1 MKLFA
6 LPLLEPHTA
15 ALERC
20 VYCPKLSRA
29 ACPVSNVEASETV
42 TPWGKMSVAYFAGRG
57 TVPRDEEHLET
68 AWACS
73 GCYACRE
80 RCEHHNEVATVLADV
95 RAEAFARG
103 VAPGV
108 TKRVARETRVR
119 DEEYARG
126 LATLEPAAGPR
137 ARIAVVLGCSY
148 VRHHPDVA
156 RSIWRLVQRML
167 GPEVRL
173 VSSCCG
179 LPSYQCGD
187 REGFVAAATRTAQQ
201 CDGAERV
208 VAIDAGCAA
217 TMTHAYP
224 RFGVAALGVLPL
236 IDVLYRELDRLPA
249 RALEGRRLRYTD
261 PCQLGRGLGRYDE
274 PRAVLAR
281 LLGSAAEG
289 CLRERSE
296 GECSGAGGL
305 LPVTRPETSRAI
317 ADERLREHE
326 RRGGGTL
333 VTACASS
340 LRRFR
345 SRGAPALDL
354 YELVAHALDAE

>member
-1 MKLFA
+1 MKLHA
-6 LPLLEPHTA
+6 LPLLEPHSA
-15 ALERC
+15 ALEKC

-29 ACPVSNVEASETV
+29 ACPVSNVEASETL

-57 TVPRDEEHLET
+57 IVPRDEEHLAT

-73 GCYACRE
+73 GCFACRE
-80 RCEHHNEVATVLADV
+80 RCEHHNEVATVLTDV

-103 VAPGV
+103 VAPE
-108 TKRVARETRVR
+108 TATRVARDARVR

-126 LATLEPAAGPR
+126 LTALEPSPKPR
-137 ARIAVVLGCSY
+137 ARTAVVLGCSY
-148 VRHHPDVA
+148 VRHQPDVA

-179 LPSYQCGD
+179 LPSYQSGD
-187 REGFVAAATRTAQQ
+187 REGFVAAATRMAEN

-208 VAIDAGCAA
+208 VAVDPGCAA

-224 RFGVAALGVLPL
+224 RLGVSIGSVSPF
-236 IDVLYRELDRLPA
+236 IDVLYRELDRIPA
-249 RALEGRRLRYTD
+249 RALAGRRLRYTD
-261 PCQLGRGLGRYDE
+261 PCQLGRGLGRYEE

-281 LLGSAAEG
+281 LLGAPAEG
-289 CLRERSE
+289 FLRERGE
-296 GECSGAGGL
+296 AECSGAGGL
-305 LPVTRPETSRAI
+305 LPVTRPDTSCAI
-317 ADERLREHE
+317 ADERLSEHE
-326 RRGGGTL
+326 RRGGGAL
-333 VTACASS
+333 VTACAES

-354 YELVAHALDAE
+354 YELVANALDAE